1 MLFKTVLAA
10 LLSLPLS
17 VEDRPATP
25 AKTAELESIA
35 AAVHREARGDFNVA
49 AMTLMLGWHESAFS
63 SRIGRSD
70 CVKLECDPVRK
81 RGKVV
86 DRRAR
91 GWFQMHRNG
100 MQQAEWDALKGPDSA
115 DAQVKEAVR
124 RVRSAFATCRGE
136 PDEVQAAIAQY
147 AGAGC
152 KGMARV
158 PKFRE
163 RVQLYYVMRRRIP

>member
-1 MLFKTVLAA
+1 MFKTVLLA

-17 VEDRPATP
+17 IEDRPATP

-70 CVKLECDPVRK
+70 CRGLECDPVRK

-86 DRRAR
+86 GRLAR
-91 GWFQMHRNG
+91 GYFQLHRNG
-100 MQQAEWDALKGPDSA
+100 MSDADWAALNGPDST

-136 PDEVQAAIAQY
+136 PDEVKAAIAQF

-152 KGMARV
+152 KGMVRV

-163 RVQLYYVMRRRIP
+163 RVRLYYVMRRRIP